1 MDRKKEIV
9 EALKKSLKVNGLT
22 YAQVADKLKLSEISI
37 KRNFSLNNFSL
48 DRIEKICDLLNIDLM
63 DLVRLADEERKRIS
77 SLTISQEL
85 ELVSDINLF
94 LVAICVHNGWQ
105 IDEITSY
112 YDITKPECIRYLI
125 NLEHHKIINLLPNN
139 RIQRL
144 LAHDFHWNKNGPIER
159 FFETTVQ
166 AEFMNSNFNDD
177 GQTRVY
183 LTGMLSINS
192 MDIMQKKIESL
203 AHEYAL
209 LQKEDSHLP
218 TRLRMKNGLMI
229 AFRPFE
235 LSVFEKLKR
244 K

>member
-1 MDRKKEIV
+1 
-9 EALKKSLKVNGLT
+9 
-22 YAQVADKLKLSEISI
+22 
-37 KRNFSLNNFSL
+37 
-48 DRIEKICDLLNIDLM
+48 
-63 DLVRLADEERKRIS
+63 
-77 SLTISQEL
+77 
-85 ELVSDINLF
+85 
-94 LVAICVHNGWQ
+94 
-105 IDEITSY
+105 
-112 YDITKPECIRYLI
+112 
-125 NLEHHKIINLLPNN
+125 
-139 RIQRL
+139 
-144 LAHDFHWNKNGPIER
+144 
-159 FFETTVQ
+159 
-166 AEFMNSNFNDD
+166 MNSNFNDD